1 MNGIHALIKETS
13 ETSLPLPPFED
24 TAKRQM
30 IVNQEVS
37 PYQTSNLLVPSSWI
51 FQPLEL

>member
-1 MNGIHALIKETS
+1 MVLGGGAFGRQSGHEDGDLMNGIHAFIKETS
-13 ETSLPLPPFED
+13 ETSLPLLPFED

-37 PYQTSNLLVPSSWI
+37 P
-51 FQPLEL
+51 